1 MTLFDQVNTAENSNE
16 AVTNEKHLP
25 VIAIEDLGAGKHKV
39 KIDVGGGKHPND
51 MDHWIQWV
59 ELRVN
64 DLFVGRAEFSAAIL
78 DPVAE
83 FVVNCKGACV
93 ISALAR
99 CNKHGLWLAQASGSC
114 CG

>member
-1 MTLFDQVNTAENSNE
+1 MSLFDQINTAENSNE

-25 VIAIEDLGAGKHKV
+25 IISCEKIADNKHTVKV
-39 KIDVGGGKHPND
+39 DVGGGKHPNE

-59 ELRVN
+59 ELRI
-64 DLFVGRAEFSAAIL
+64 DGLFIARAEFSAAIT

-83 FVVNCKGACV
+83 FVVNCKGACN

-99 CNKHGLWLAQASGSC
+99 CNKHGLWESKCSCAQ
-114 CG
+114 

>member
-1 MTLFDQVNTAENSNE
+1 MSLFDQVNTADNSNE

-25 VIAIEDLGAGKHKV
+25 IITFEDIGDNKHKIKV
-39 KIDVGGGKHPND
+39 DVGGGKHPND

-59 ELRVN
+59 ELKI
-64 DLFVGRAEFSAAIL
+64 DDMYIGRTEFSAGVL

-83 FVVNCKGACV
+83 FVVNCKSPCN

-99 CNKHGLWLAQASGSC
+99 CNKHGLWLSTKT
-114 CG
+114 CGA